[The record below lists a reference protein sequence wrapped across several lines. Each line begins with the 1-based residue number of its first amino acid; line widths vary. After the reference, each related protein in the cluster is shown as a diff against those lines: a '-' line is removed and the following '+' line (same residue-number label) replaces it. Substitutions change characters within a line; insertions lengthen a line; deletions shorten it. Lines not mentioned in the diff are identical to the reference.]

1 LKVCQ
6 LCAVDFTLKNFLLPL
21 IDVQIKNG
29 DEVISICSGGEYVD
43 DLQKSGYVIETLP
56 ITRGM
61 NPIKHLYS
69 IWMLYW
75 FMRREKFDV
84 VHVHTPVAALLG
96 RIAAKLCGVPLIVY
110 TAHGFYFHDD
120 MPSTKRKFFVGLE
133 RVAGH
138 FTDLLF
144 TQSAE
149 DAESAIKEGIV
160 SENKVFAIGNG
171 VDVTRFDP
179 SNFLGNI
186 QTRSELNIP
195 ENAFLV
201 GMIGRQV
208 KEKGII
214 DLLNA
219 ACMLAKKYNDIYF
232 LIIGDKLDSDH
243 AAGVESSIHQ
253 TRALLG
259 DRLIITGMRSDIPEL
274 LSTMNLFT
282 LPSWRE
288 GMPRTIIEAMM
299 MGLPV
304 IATNIRGSR
313 EEVVDGKT
321 GILVPLHDP
330 SELGNAI
337 EKLYL
342 DIKLSE
348 KMGSEGRLRALD
360 LYDEQQV
367 IEKQLILIDR
377 FWKDKNV
384 ERSPA

>member
-1 LKVCQ
+1 MKICQ
-6 LCAVDFTLKNFLLPL
+6 LCAVDFTLKKFLLPL
-21 IDVQIKNG
+21 IDAQICNG
-29 DEVISICSGGEYVD
+29 DEVTAVCSDGKYIHE
-43 DLQKSGYVIETLP
+43 LRESGYKVKTLP

-69 IWMLYW
+69 VWVLYW
-75 FMRREKFDV
+75 FMRGERFDI

>member
-1 LKVCQ
+1 
-6 LCAVDFTLKNFLLPL
+6 
-21 IDVQIKNG
+21 
-29 DEVISICSGGEYVD
+29 
-43 DLQKSGYVIETLP
+43 
-56 ITRGM
+56 
-61 NPIKHLYS
+61 
-69 IWMLYW
+69 
-75 FMRREKFDV
+75 
-84 VHVHTPVAALLG
+84 
-96 RIAAKLCGVPLIVY
+96 
-110 TAHGFYFHDD
+110 

-160 SENKVFAIGNG
+160 SENKVSAIGNG

-348 KMGSEGRLRALD
+348 SMGRAGRIRALD
-360 LYDEQQV
+360 LYDERKVIKQQL
-367 IEKQLILIDR
+367 KLIDR